1 MKRVEKFV
9 AKERM
14 PNGERIPCPRLDSPE
29 RIDDFDRGR
38 IFLQPTGPEVAL
50 TAVDYRVD

>member
-14 PNGERIPCPRLDSPE
+14 PHGERIPCPRLDCPE

-50 TAVDYRVD
+50 TVADYRID

>member
-14 PNGERIPCPRLDSPE
+14 PHGERIPCTLLDRPQ
-29 RIDDFDRGR
+29 RIDDFHRGR
-38 IFLQPTGPEVAL
+38 VFLQPTGPEVAL
-50 TAVDYRVD
+50 TAADYRVD